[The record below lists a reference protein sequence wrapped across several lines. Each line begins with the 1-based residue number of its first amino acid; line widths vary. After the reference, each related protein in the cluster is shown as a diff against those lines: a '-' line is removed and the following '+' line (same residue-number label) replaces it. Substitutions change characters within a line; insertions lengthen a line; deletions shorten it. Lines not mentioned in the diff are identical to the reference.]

1 MCIRGV
7 ASLLSS
13 LLLVLATSLDG
24 FSAGVAYGLRRVSFP
39 WQNRAV
45 VAAISIGMMGI
56 GMGLGRAAG
65 SFFPVR
71 WARLAG
77 GLMLILLGAWMVLRG
92 IAPGKHGRFEAKI
105 WSWRVPS
112 LGLVVQIL
120 REPIDA
126 DLDASGT
133 ISLVEAV
140 WLGFALSIDALAAG
154 FCANL
159 GMGLPSYLP
168 IPVGIV
174 NWIFIGCGIYA
185 GGLFHREKMPL
196 MAALP
201 GMILMIIGVW
211 RFI

>member
-1 MCIRGV
+1 M
-7 ASLLSS
+7 LSS

-24 FSAGVAYGLRRVSFP
+24 FSAGVAYGMRRVSFP
-39 WQNRAV
+39 WQNRTV

-154 FCANL
+154 FCTNL
-159 GMGLPSYLP
+159 GVRLPLYLP
-168 IPVGIV
+168 VLVGMV
-174 NWIFIGCGIYA
+174 NLIFISVGVFTGR
-185 GGLFHREKMPL
+185 LLRREKIPF